1 MNWYTLAL
9 FAHIVGVLLLF
20 LGMGLQWLITLRLR
34 AARTAAQA
42 REWSSL
48 VSGVGRLAP
57 LSGVLI
63 LAAGLYMAVTAWS
76 LMAPWVLVSLGA
88 MLLMLALGMGV
99 VARRLKAI
107 QRSVATD
114 DTSGALSRDA
124 QARITDP
131 FLWVALHLSGGVALG
146 IVFLMTTKPT
156 LWESLLTLVVALAL
170 GGVAGGM
177 SAKPH
182 RNPRAATASA
192 GEASHV

>member
-20 LGMGLQWLITLRLR
+20 LGMGLQWIITLRLR

-42 REWSSL
+42 REWSGL
-48 VSGVGRLAP
+48 VRGVGRLGP

-76 LMAPWVLVSLGA
+76 LMAPWILVSLGA

-107 QRSVATD
+107 QRAVTAD
-114 DTSGALSRDA
+114 DASGALSRDA
-124 QARITDP
+124 QVRIADP
-131 FLWVALHLSGGVALG
+131 FLWSALHLSGGVALG

-156 LWESLLTLVVALAL
+156 LGGSLLTLAVALAL
-170 GGVAGGM
+170 GGVAGGL
-177 SAKPH
+177 SEKSL
-182 RNPRAATASA
+182 RNRRAATAPA
-192 GEASHV
+192 VEARRV